1 MVPSSKKKKKK
12 KEGHVFST
20 SEICQSFLPSPG
32 LGVVKPSPDACP
44 TMSRSLSNTARHP
57 ETRHLLLIQIL
68 LYDPNPNARF

>member
-12 KEGHVFST
+12 RKDMCSQHQK
-20 SEICQSFLPSPG
+20 ICQSFLPSPG